1 MSDFTFEKLND
12 RQVRALADA
21 HVNRYE
27 NLLRKS
33 KEGAKGIRPD
43 ECKTLLGIWKSIT
56 VKLEQGNWRLRLTK
70 SEVNEIVDACVS
82 GDYDQTLRVTRD
94 PPS

>member
-1 MSDFTFEKLND
+1 
-12 RQVRALADA
+12 
-21 HVNRYE
+21 
-27 NLLRKS
+27 
-33 KEGAKGIRPD
+33 
-43 ECKTLLGIWKSIT
+43 LLGIWKSIT

>member
-21 HVNRYE
+21 HTSRYE
-27 NLLRKS
+27 NLLRKA
-33 KEGAKGIRPD
+33 KEGAKGIRAE
-43 ECKTLLGIWKSIT
+43 ECQVFLGIWRSIAK
-56 VKLEQGNWRLRLTK
+56 KLEQGNWRIRLTK
-70 SEVNEIVDACVS
+70 QEVNEIRDAIIS